1 LHVFLDNFK
10 GVAAKRNPLPDP
22 ERDVEVSFD
31 EGAGAYICL
40 PFLGKAVEIPH
51 AGAVETS

>member
-31 EGAGAYICL
+31 EGAGAHIYVCRFSAK
-40 PFLGKAVEIPH
+40 PWRFRTPER
-51 AGAVETS
+51 